1 MIKKLD
7 LSSFTVYK
15 EDLDLKGIVPSLEA
29 VAVAAL
35 AEALGHLCIL
45 ETGTGFVVIFLGF
58 GAGFFFFGAGFG
70 GVLFLVTAMN
80 DPVQLHVHVVCKQLD
95 LV

>member
-1 MIKKLD
+1 MIKKPD
-7 LSSFTVYK
+7 HSIFTVYK

-29 VAVAAL
+29 VAAL
-35 AEALGHLCIL
+35 AEALVHLCIL
-45 ETGTGFVVIFLGF
+45 KTGTGFVVIFLGF
-58 GAGFFFFGAGFG
+58 GAGFFFGAGFG

-80 DPVQLHVHVVCKQLD
+80 DLVQLHVHVVCKQLD

>member
-1 MIKKLD
+1 MIKKLEH
-7 LSSFTVYK
+7 SIFTIYK

-35 AEALGHLCIL
+35 AEALVHLCIL

-58 GAGFFFFGAGFG
+58 GAGFFFGAVFG
-70 GVLFLVTAMN
+70 GVLFLVIVMN
-80 DPVQLHVHVVCKQLD
+80 DPV
-95 LV
+95 

>member
-1 MIKKLD
+1 MIEKLD
-7 LSSFTVYK
+7 HFIFTVHK
-15 EDLDLKGIVPSLEA
+15 EDLDTKGIVSSLEA
-29 VAVAAL
+29 VAVATLAAAL
-35 AEALGHLCIL
+35 VHLCFL
-45 ETGTGFVVIFLGF
+45 EGGTGFVVIFLGF

-80 DPVQLHVHVVCKQLD
+80 D

>member
-1 MIKKLD
+1 MIKKLEH
-7 LSSFTVYK
+7 SIFTVYK

-35 AEALGHLCIL
+35 AEALVHLCIL

-58 GAGFFFFGAGFG
+58 GAGFCFGAVFG
-70 GVLFLVTAMN
+70 GVLFLVIVMN
-80 DPVQLHVHVVCKQLD
+80 DPV
-95 LV
+95 